1 MLDVS
6 AKEAV
11 FVGDDPVWDVEGAN
25 GAGLR
30 PILLAGRAHQ
40 DNPAQVTVAAS
51 LPDVLAKIEHW
62 NSTANAGPQPAL
74 A

>member
-1 MLDVS
+1 
-6 AKEAV
+6 
-11 FVGDDPVWDVEGAN
+11 
-25 GAGLR
+25 
-30 PILLAGRAHQ
+30 
-40 DNPAQVTVAAS
+40 